1 MGYCVWYAYTRFTVE
16 ALAATTLGLHWS
28 NIVMMLYELM
38 VWLCYSYFMVML
50 QLLLW
55 LLHQSGERLCYGAG
69 ASPERI
75 NMSAVP
81 MPPGVSFQPLS
92 LCLAYP
98 GFNKQCRECEQ
109 QCNWCHEED

>member
-28 NIVMMLYELM
+28 NIVIMLYELM
-38 VWLCYSYFMVML
+38 VWLCYGYFMVML

-75 NMSAVP
+75 NLQFLWLLEFSS
-81 MPPGVSFQPLS
+81 SFPTCS
-92 LCLAYP
+92 LPTL
-98 GFNKQCRECEQ
+98 G
-109 QCNWCHEED
+109 